1 MCHEFFSA
9 LEVKW
14 RIKGSSCLH
23 AADCLV
29 RRESRDKFIN
39 ILVSILSLLHFTQE
53 RAVYTSCLY
62 FHFLFRL
69 EFFPLLPAH
78 LLSSTTLKQLR
89 PRSPPRELLYL
100 YISMALLSP
109 LSVKLCSNRHFLK
122 FPIALLFFSLSGQHN
137 LSDYFFSGS
146 FSSASPL
153 KWQHFWSSALG
164 LSHSI
169 CSPWTTA
176 SHAHGIHC
184 QWCLLRK
191 LKV

>member
-1 MCHEFFSA
+1 MCQELFSA

-29 RRESRDKFIN
+29 GRESRDKFIN
-39 ILVSILSLLHFTQE
+39 ILVSILSLLSLCTASTE

-62 FHFLFRL
+62 FRFLFRL
-69 EFFPLLPAH
+69 EFLPLLPAH

-122 FPIALLFFSLSGQHN
+122 FPIALLFFSLSGQHTS
-137 LSDYFFSGS
+137 LTTFSQVP
-146 FSSASPL
+146 FLQLP
-153 KWQHFWSSALG
+153 
-164 LSHSI
+164 
-169 CSPWTTA
+169 P
-176 SHAHGIHC
+176 
-184 QWCLLRK
+184 
-191 LKV
+191 